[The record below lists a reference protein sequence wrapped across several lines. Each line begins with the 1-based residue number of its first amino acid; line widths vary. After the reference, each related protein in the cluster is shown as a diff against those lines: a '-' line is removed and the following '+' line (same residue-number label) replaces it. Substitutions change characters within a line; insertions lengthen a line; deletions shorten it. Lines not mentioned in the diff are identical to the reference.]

1 VSDSRFAATPN
12 ALLTNRARIIRALMV
27 IGIMSLAAP
36 PAAHA
41 YIDPL
46 SGSIVFQV
54 LVAGALGA
62 LLTIGRWW
70 GNLLR
75 LVRALLARVPG
86 R

>member
-1 VSDSRFAATPN
+1 
-12 ALLTNRARIIRALMV
+12 M
-27 IGIMSLAAP
+27 AAP

-54 LVAGALGA
+54 IVAGVLGA
-62 LLTIGRWW
+62 LLMVRGWW
-70 GNLLR
+70 ASVVR
-75 LVRALLARVPG
+75 LVRALFARVAG